1 MTDIHTDRTQSLED
15 IMLHSKKPFAYILLG
30 MAAALAHLCLA
41 PAAHAYIDMAP
52 TLSKIIGDSRGIAV
66 LEVVEFD
73 RTNHLVVFKAV
84 RVLKGDVAADRIVHD
99 VALAE
104 GGAIPRLILQWAG
117 PGARGVLFVSRNTA
131 LVCVGQGWYQA
142 RASEG
147 GPWRLGTNRPD
158 LPLAFYGPVSRLAE
172 GVELMLAGKDAI
184 LTVVPHNAEEAA
196 SFDLALNRFS
206 LPGLIRPQRIRANL
220 QMPPMVMA
228 IATNPAYVVG
238 EGAVGEEDLPALVQ
252 RLKSQDA
259 AVRAEAA
266 CDLRSLGPK
275 ARSTTDALARLL
287 EDTSTGAQL
296 CAASALLVIGGTNA
310 KAVAVLEAGLASDM
324 PEVRRDAA
332 LACGLDGASV
342 APLVGR
348 MGALLKDPDEGVRI
362 AALQAIATLGPIAA
376 KAAPA
381 VVPLLDDPQW
391 AIDAADALGR
401 IGPAAR
407 PVPGQLV
414 KMLASD
420 QAAVQWAA
428 VRAMSQIG
436 GPEARPAVDF
446 IIRTLPTAA
455 EIDAY
460 NMMIYLA
467 LLGPVASDALP
478 SLQRVPIKHPM
489 LPSATRWAI
498 ESDKVLPWQAG
509 GGGMGFGMPMGGGP
523 GGGIFDT
530 ILEAYVEELGDRLRP
545 AAGLLA
551 RKIMDGTAG
560 DVPDWGYRILA
571 SAPDESLQILV
582 PNLADANMVLRER
595 ATVAL
600 GYMGPAAAEAKDQVA
615 AASAKAASE
624 QEGRLIQ
631 WCLREIGRE

>member
-1 MTDIHTDRTQSLED
+1 
-15 IMLHSKKPFAYILLG
+15 MLHPRRTISGILLG
-30 MAAALAHLCLA
+30 MAVAMANLCLG

-52 TLSKIIGDSRGIAV
+52 TLAKIIGDARGIAV
-66 LEVVEFD
+66 VEVVEFD
-73 RTNHLVVFKAV
+73 RANHLVVFQPV
-84 RVLKGDVAADRIVHD
+84 RVLKGDIPTDRIPHD

-117 PGARGVLFVSRNTA
+117 PGARAVLFVSRNTA

-158 LPLAFYGPVSRLAE
+158 LPLAYYGPVSRLAE
-172 GVELMLAGKDAI
+172 GVELMLAGKDAV

-220 QMPPMVMA
+220 AMPAMVMA
-228 IATNPAYVVG
+228 VATNPAYVIG

-252 RLKSQDA
+252 RLRSPDA

-275 ARSTTDALARLL
+275 ARSALHPLAGLL
-287 EDTSTGAQL
+287 EDPSPGVRL
-296 CAASALLVIGGTNA
+296 SAASALLVIGGANA
-310 KAVAVLEAGLASDM
+310 KAVGVLEAGLAGDA
-324 PEVRRDAA
+324 PVVRRDAA
-332 LACGLDGASV
+332 IACGLDGPSV

-348 MGALLKDPDEGVRI
+348 LAGLLKDADEGVRI

-376 KAAPA
+376 KAAPT

-407 PVPGQLV
+407 PVPAQLA

-420 QAAVQWAA
+420 QTAVQWAA
-428 VRAMSQIG
+428 LRAIAQIG
-436 GPEARPAVDF
+436 GPEAHPAVEF

-460 NMMIYLA
+460 NMVIYLA

-478 SLQRVPIKHPM
+478 SLQRAPIKHPL

-498 ESDKVLPWQAG
+498 ESDKTLPWQAG
-509 GGGMGFGMPMGGGP
+509 GGRGGFGMSMGGGP
-523 GGGIFDT
+523 GGGMFDT
-530 ILEAYVEELGDRLRP
+530 LLEAYVEELGERLQP

-560 DVPDWGYRILA
+560 NVPEWGYRILA
-571 SAPDESLQILV
+571 AAPDESLQILV

-600 GYMGPAAAEAKDQVA
+600 GYMGPAAAKAKDRVTA
-615 AASAKAASE
+615 AMAKAASE
-624 QEGRLIQ
+624 QEGRLVQ
-631 WCLREIGRE
+631 WCLREISQE